1 MPPPRAPKA
10 HAGSRDGSCDE
21 SDATIDQPCS
31 IQTRRTRKRPAQTA
45 GEALVDNFDSQSTL
59 RRNNGLERAS
69 SSAADTSAQNQD
81 RRASPYRNHERRTGQ
96 LSTQPRSDRSTRS
109 SAFETPNQVRQR
121 LASTQHGPSS
131 SSGNTQSVRQPLAP
145 RSAQITR
152 PNTESGLTADLTSQN
167 ADWRPSLMVQTS
179 NLPVHSASSVYI
191 DGDAASS
198 AAASIYA
205 ATPASSNSSPHPAHD
220 LVNAL
225 TEASRARSTSLH
237 SQPSSIH
244 SIGAS
249 MVRTNSNMSPPR
261 PTRALPRRRAS
272 ARTQNRPLLSSTNSS
287 SSQHAARSRSTSTS
301 NVLGS
306 SNSTANILS
315 SGQHNRQNSI
325 TGCAPLGGGFDPSY
339 NLPSGMSTPRTPL
352 AEIPL
357 WLADMRSES
366 RRSSTSSSSFMDR
379 EDFMNASRSV
389 SSRHARTFSTSS
401 SGPPSPGLTRNGSVS
416 PVVPFRRS
424 LRGRRPRQS
433 DENASISP
441 SPSYFGE
448 FDVIPSTSSTSGRG
462 DMTPYDDSLGL
473 NAGLPSSMLV
483 PGTVSPSTPSV
494 HVTTASPAMSTR
506 SRTLNRSGS
515 VRNRR
520 MTNPLNTPVSAAMA
534 ASTSEAGGLRARQLH
549 AVLNVTRSA
558 VNQGRQPHNDELRSA
573 SLFERRAATA
583 ANAVTTAAPNAAV
596 RVASRPGSRTSSPA
610 RGTRA
615 SRRRSTV
622 AEGQSSLTAED
633 ISLAP
638 RPANL
643 PPLHI
648 PSVDLGPTAG
658 LMLLH
663 VPTLPTLDG
672 VTSSAVSGSPSD
684 VVAVAVADRQLSSQM
699 DPLSP
704 SAFSEMTSLTQ
715 GSTASESTNSASG
728 MPATPSFWS
737 STLDPFA
744 QAVTQDGA
752 LVGAGGSSQACQG
765 DGALANDGADASS
778 SRVLRQTAS
787 QRKNPAVHRDTSEDE
802 GALGVQ
808 LRPRP

>member
-1 MPPPRAPKA
+1 MPPPRASKA

-21 SDATIDQPCS
+21 SDATIDPPCS
-31 IQTRRTRKRPAQTA
+31 IQRRRTRKRPAQTA
-45 GEALVDNFDSQSTL
+45 GEASADKSDAQSTS
-59 RRNNGLERAS
+59 RPKNGLEHTS
-69 SSAADTSAQNQD
+69 SSGAETGAHDDSGQAAS
-81 RRASPYRNHERRTGQ
+81 YRHHERDSGS
-96 LSTQPRSDRSTRS
+96 LSTQSRSDRFARS
-109 SAFETPNQVRQR
+109 STFETPNQARQR

-131 SSGNTQSVRQPLAP
+131 GSNTQSTRRALTP
-145 RSAQITR
+145 RSAHATG
-152 PNTESGLTADLTSQN
+152 PNVEPGLSADHASQN
-167 ADWRPSLMVQTS
+167 ADWRPPLMVQTS
-179 NLPVHSASSVYI
+179 NLPVHSASSVCT
-191 DGDAASS
+191 DGDAGSS
-198 AAASIYA
+198 AANSIYA
-205 ATPASSNSSPHPAHD
+205 ATPVSSSSSPHPAYD

-225 TEASRARSTSLH
+225 TEASRARSTSLQ

-244 SIGAS
+244 LTGAT
-249 MVRTNSNMSPPR
+249 MARTNSNMSPPR

-287 SSQHAARSRSTSTS
+287 SSQHAARSRSTSSS
-301 NVLGS
+301 NILGS

-315 SGQHNRQNSI
+315 SSQHSRQNSI

-339 NLPSGMSTPRTPL
+339 NPPSGMSTPRTPL

-366 RRSSTSSSSFMDR
+366 RRSSTSSSTFMDR
-379 EDFMNASRSV
+379 EDLVNASRSV

-433 DENASISP
+433 DENARISP

-448 FDVIPSTSSTSGRG
+448 FEVDPSSSFASGRG
-462 DMTPYDDSLGL
+462 NMTPYDDSLGL
-473 NAGLPSSMLV
+473 DSGLSSSSMLV
-483 PGTVSPSTPSV
+483 SGTTSPSTPSV

-506 SRTLNRSGS
+506 SRTLNRAGS
-515 VRNRR
+515 VRTRR
-520 MTNPLNTPVSAAMA
+520 MTNSLNTPVSAEMA

-558 VNQGRQPHNDELRSA
+558 VNQGRQTQNDELRSS

-583 ANAVTTAAPNAAV
+583 AAAATPAAPHAAV

-610 RGTRA
+610 CGTRA
-615 SRRRSTV
+615 SRRRSAV
-622 AEGQSSLTAED
+622 AEGQG
-633 ISLAP
+633 SLAAEP

-643 PPLHI
+643 PPLQI

-672 VTSSAVSGSPSD
+672 VTSSANVESPLGGAA
-684 VVAVAVADRQLSSQM
+684 VVAPDSQLSSQM

-704 SAFSEMTSLTQ
+704 SAFSEMTNLTQ

-752 LVGAGGSSQACQG
+752 
-765 DGALANDGADASS
+765 DASS
-778 SRVLRQTAS
+778 SRMLRQTAS
-787 QRKNPAVHRDTSEDE
+787 QRKTPAVHRDSNEDE
-802 GALGVQ
+802 GALDVQ